1 MGIHFCRDKPA
12 HFQNTRRSCRSSYL
26 CSLYGGFPAAL
37 RKIRRQDPA
46 GSVHERKLHSLH
58 PFLFMYFHPSISC
71 AEPFGMCALRILRW
85 NYVAGTFQHRIRL
98 YSTWRHNNVCP
109 PCTCRRSGMFLWSDA
124 CRSGIFLRRRS
135 LKTGIFAAII
145 FPAVL
150 LLGLI
155 KSKKSE

>member
-109 PCTCRRSGMFLWSDA
+109 PCTCRRSGMFRWSDA
-124 CRSGIFLRRRS
+124 CRSGIFLRRRQS
-135 LKTGIFAAII
+135 ENRDFRSHYFSGR
-145 FPAVL
+145 PAPWSNK
-150 LLGLI
+150 I
-155 KSKKSE
+155 KKSE

>member
-85 NYVAGTFQHRIRL
+85 ELCGRDFSAPHPSLFHVAAQQCLPSLHLPEIWDVPVVRRL
-98 YSTWRHNNVCP
+98 QVWYLPT
-109 PCTCRRSGMFLWSDA
+109 
-124 CRSGIFLRRRS
+124 
-135 LKTGIFAAII
+135 
-145 FPAVL
+145 PAVV
-150 LLGLI
+150 
-155 KSKKSE
+155 